1 MKDNIH
7 VIKSAISTFNNT
19 MSKVNENVN
28 LIEKVFEQLSNSNDK
43 LEIKTQIISLLS
55 SIESIV
61 ISLSFDIDDIN
72 NAILFS

>member
-7 VIKSAISTFNNT
+7 VIKSTISTFNNT